1 MGVHIFRTRSTI
13 CLLVYTLI
21 NEDHSGP
28 GFQKNKNKNLPKVS
42 KVFRKNFLKNIQC
55 SRTRV
60 KKGHSWCTFFVVN
73 VYTIEILVLYV
84 YYFRFRHILSWMDL
98 FQLEIIRLR
107 RKKFIIHC
115 SKVLYLSSHKWC
127 CWNQFTVH
135 TRKWCIN
142 FIILCRL
149 SKFWKTSYLAFHIPI
164 KILKFF
170 KPPIFHM
177 IKIFLTLVDDSLLD
191 VI

>member
-1 MGVHIFRTRSTI
+1 MS
-13 CLLVYTLI
+13 
-21 NEDHSGP
+21 
-28 GFQKNKNKNLPKVS
+28 
-42 KVFRKNFLKNIQC
+42 
-55 SRTRV
+55 

-135 TRKWCIN
+135 TRKRCIN
-142 FIILCRL
+142 FIILCRDCPNFEKL
-149 SKFWKTSYLAFHIPI
+149 HRHLAFLIAI
-164 KILKFF
+164 KYRKFF
-170 KPPIFHM
+170 KLQ
-177 IKIFLTLVDDSLLD
+177 FLIWSRYFWHRWFITRCYITKRLNYLKLLCNF
-191 VI
+191 

>member
-1 MGVHIFRTRSTI
+1 MIGGQDFKKEKIFPR
-13 CLLVYTLI
+13 
-21 NEDHSGP
+21 
-28 GFQKNKNKNLPKVS
+28 FQKNLE
-42 KVFRKNFLKNIQC
+42 KNIWKTSNVQEPV
-55 SRTRV
+55 S

-73 VYTIEILVLYV
+73 VYTIEILVRYV

-135 TRKWCIN
+135 TRKRCIN

-149 SKFWKTSYLAFHIPI
+149 SKFWKTTYLAFLIPI
-164 KILKFF
+164 KYGKF
-170 KPPIFHM
+170 
-177 IKIFLTLVDDSLLD
+177 
-191 VI
+191 

>member
-1 MGVHIFRTRSTI
+1 MP
-13 CLLVYTLI
+13 CLLVYTKI

-28 GFQKNKNKNLPKVS
+28 EFQKNKNLPKAS
-42 KVFRKNFLKNIQC
+42 KVVFRKKNSWKIYNVHEPV
-55 SRTRV
+55 S

-135 TRKWCIN
+135 TRKRCIN

-149 SKFWKTSYLAFHIPI
+149 SKFWKTTSYLAFHIPI
-164 KILKFF
+164 KYGKF
-170 KPPIFHM
+170 
-177 IKIFLTLVDDSLLD
+177 
-191 VI
+191 

>member
-1 MGVHIFRTRSTI
+1 MIVGQDFKKVKIFPR
-13 CLLVYTLI
+13 
-21 NEDHSGP
+21 
-28 GFQKNKNKNLPKVS
+28 FQKYLE
-42 KVFRKNFLKNIQC
+42 KNIWKISNVQEPV
-55 SRTRV
+55 S

-73 VYTIEILVLYV
+73 VYTIEILVRYV

-135 TRKWCIN
+135 TRKRCIN
-142 FIILCRL
+142 FIILCRDCPNFEKL
-149 SKFWKTSYLAFHIPI
+149 HRHLAFLIAI
-164 KILKFF
+164 KYRKFF
-170 KPPIFHM
+170 KTPIPHM
-177 IKIFLTLVDDSLLD
+177 IKIFLTLVDDSLPD

>member
-42 KVFRKNFLKNIQC
+42 KVFRKKYLKNIQC

-142 FIILCRL
+142 FIILCGECPNFEKLHRH
-149 SKFWKTSYLAFHIPI
+149 LAFLIAIKYRKLFKTPI
-164 KILKFF
+164 S
-170 KPPIFHM
+170 HM
-177 IKIFLTLVDDSLLD
+177 IKIFLT
-191 VI
+191 